1 MDRVQLDRDPALAL
15 EIHGVEELLPH
26 EPLRDRGRLLDR
38 RSASVD
44 LPWSMWATMQ
54 KFRMV
59 DWDMMRRI

>member
-1 MDRVQLDRDPALAL
+1 MSRFATVAVCS
-15 EIHGVEELLPH
+15 I
-26 EPLRDRGRLLDR
+26 R